1 MDSSVAIRSFTK
13 NLTIKFVIFS
23 VLCGAIFYFIVPEHY
38 FAFVPI
44 IFVYFYAV
52 SLITYRV
59 LINSHNLST
68 PKFSKR
74 FLIVTMSKFFGSL
87 IFAVLFLILSERNR
101 IPFLVIFIILYFSSL
116 FQLVHEFLKF
126 INKKKYS

>member
-1 MDSSVAIRSFTK
+1 MDSSIAISSFTR

-23 VLCGAIFYFIVPEHY
+23 VLTGAIFYFIAPEYY
-38 FAFVPI
+38 FSFVPI
-44 IFVYFYAV
+44 IFIYFYTI

-68 PKFSKR
+68 AKFSKR
-74 FLIVTMSKFFGSL
+74 FMIVTMSKFFGSL
-87 IFAVLFLILSERNR
+87 IFAILFLILSEENR

-116 FQLVHEFLKF
+116 FQLVHAFLKF
-126 INKKKYS
+126 MNKKKSL